1 MYQLI
6 VSCLSFLTIPILIK
20 KKIKLS
26 YTILIASLI
35 LGILSGIGFTSFMNA
50 VANAFIK
57 PSNQRTVMVVAMVSV
72 LGGVM
77 KHYGVLEG
85 IVDSMQKVVGSKK
98 NIIMLIPSLIG
109 MLIIPG
115 GALLSAP
122 FVNRIGEE
130 INMPSPRRAAI
141 NLVFRHL
148 SMLLLPFSTSILIIS
163 AVLPDISIPFVISL
177 NFIFVICMIILGYVL
192 FLRDVGTYKEVVKE
206 RTFSNIKK
214 LVIYT
219 SPIFSC
225 VIITAIT
232 GIPFYISMFA
242 SLFIV
247 YLIGNKKDFLPVAIK
262 AIDFKVVL
270 TVVSILIMQ
279 SIIME
284 MKDMLGLFNDFFN
297 QSNNIFAIG
306 VVILVASTFFGYIT
320 GYSVA
325 SLAITLPLIAQL
337 NVTNEMLHVY
347 TYLAAWCAFIGYF
360 FSPLH
365 LCQAFT
371 TQLMGVSTGELYKE
385 YRIFAPALLSIL
397 IVTVVIFNFIFGG

>member
-1 MYQLI
+1 
-6 VSCLSFLTIPILIK
+6 
-20 KKIKLS
+20 
-26 YTILIASLI
+26 
-35 LGILSGIGFTSFMNA
+35 
-50 VANAFIK
+50 
-57 PSNQRTVMVVAMVSV
+57 
-72 LGGVM
+72 
-77 KHYGVLEG
+77 
-85 IVDSMQKVVGSKK
+85 MQKVVGSKK

-148 SMLLLPFSTSILIIS
+148 TMLLLPFSTSILIIS

-192 FLRDVGTYKEVVKE
+192 FLRDVGTYQEVVKE

-247 YLIGNKKDFLPVAIK
+247 YLIGNKKDFFPVAIK

-284 MKDMLGLFNDFFN
+284 MKDMLGLFNTFFN

-397 IVTVVIFNFIFGG
+397 IVTVIIFNFIFG